1 MHVFHHHAIE
11 FIKRFKPQKRKQ
23 ATNFTGYVP
32 PSTRHTVNSLEP
44 DIFEQIKWCADHG
57 VSVCMPHRDFTDK
70 HLDKEN
76 RVIHDL
82 ESILTAI
89 RDAGMITG
97 LSCHYHEVIRVV
109 EERKYDVPLIIQP
122 FNQKGFESDT
132 NPAAL
137 EKIIQGTNIQILSI
151 KPLAAARIKPRPG
164 IEFVL
169 SKIKPNDFMTC
180 GFDQFKHMIEDIKI
194 IDELMNK

>member
-1 MHVFHHHAIE
+1 MCFITGDRIYQAIQTTEKETGNKFHWLC
-11 FIKRFKPQKRKQ
+11 
-23 ATNFTGYVP
+23 T
-32 PSTRHTVNSLEP
+32 PSTCHTVNSLEP

-122 FNQKGFESDT
+122 FNQKELNLT
-132 NPAAL
+132 R
-137 EKIIQGTNIQILSI
+137 IQQHWKRL
-151 KPLAAARIKPRPG
+151 
-164 IEFVL
+164 
-169 SKIKPNDFMTC
+169 
-180 GFDQFKHMIEDIKI
+180 FKVPIFKF
-194 IDELMNK
+194 